1 MKVEKLK
8 DIIKEA
14 TREVIREELKEILL
28 EAVKKPSMVVSE
40 NKLTPPP
47 SFSPNQ
53 QSVRSDI
60 RSSYKDILGET
71 ATTMTTSTLSGQFTP
86 KPGLDSANGALP
98 SGQVS
103 LDQIS
108 GLLNN

>member
-28 EAVKKPSMVVSE
+28 EAVKRPSTIVNE
-40 NKLTPPP
+40 NISP
-47 SFSPNQ
+47 STSISKE
-53 QSVRSDI
+53 SVKSNL

-71 ATTMTTSTLSGQFTP
+71 ANTMTTSNLVGQFQP
-86 KPGLDSANGALP
+86 QPGLDSASGALP
-98 SGQVS
+98 QGSVS
-103 LDQIS
+103 IDQIG
-108 GLLNN
+108 GLLNR

>member
-1 MKVEKLK
+1 MKIEKLK

-28 EAVKKPSMVVSE
+28 EAVKRPSNVVNE
-40 NKLTPPP
+40 NI
-47 SFSPNQ
+47 SPTISANKE
-53 QSVRSDI
+53 SIKSNL

-71 ATTMTTSTLSGQFTP
+71 AQTMTTSNLTGTFQP
-86 KPGLDSANGALP
+86 KPGMDPANGTLP

>member
-28 EAVKKPSMVVSE
+28 EAVKKPSTIVNENISPTTPVSKE
-40 NKLTPPP
+40 SIKSNL
-47 SFSPNQ
+47 
-53 QSVRSDI
+53 

-71 ATTMTTSTLSGQFTP
+71 ANAMTTSTLSGQFQP
-86 KPGLDSANGALP
+86 RPGLDSANGALP
-98 SGQVS
+98 QGSVS

>member
-28 EAVKKPSMVVSE
+28 EAVKRPSTIVSE
-40 NKLTPPP
+40 NISP
-47 SFSPNQ
+47 SPSIKKE
-53 QSVRSDI
+53 SVRSNI

-86 KPGLDSANGALP
+86 KPGLDSSNGTLP

>member
-1 MKVEKLK
+1 MKIEKLK
-8 DIIKEA
+8 SIIKEA

-28 EAVKKPSMVVSE
+28 EAVKRPSPVINE
-40 NKLTPPP
+40 TLNT
-47 SFSPNQ
+47 SPISSNREGI
-53 QSVRSDI
+53 RSNL

-71 ATTMTTSTLSGQFTP
+71 ANTMTTSTLSGTFTP
-86 KPGLDSANGALP
+86 QPGLDSANGALP

>member
-40 NKLTPPP
+40 NKLPSSP

-53 QSVRSDI
+53 QSARSDI

-71 ATTMTTSTLSGQFTP
+71 AQTMTTNNLQGTFTP
-86 KPGLDSANGALP
+86 QPGMDPANGTLP

>member
-14 TREVIREELKEILL
+14 TREVIREELKEILI
-28 EAVKKPSMVVSE
+28 EAVKRPSTIVNESVSS
-40 NKLTPPP
+40 P
-47 SFSPNQ
+47 SISSNQ
-53 QSVRSDI
+53 PQVRSGI

-71 ATTMTTSTLSGQFTP
+71 AQTMTTNNLQGGFTP
-86 KPGLDSANGALP
+86 QPGLDSANGALP
-98 SGQVS
+98 PGQVS
-103 LDQIS
+103 LDQIG

>member
-28 EAVKKPSMVVSE
+28 EAVKRPSTIVNENISPSPSVSKE
-40 NKLTPPP
+40 
-47 SFSPNQ
+47 SIRPNL
-53 QSVRSDI
+53 

-71 ATTMTTSTLSGQFTP
+71 AQTMTTNNLQGTFSP
-86 KPGLDSANGALP
+86 NPGIDSANGTLP

>member
-28 EAVKKPSMVVSE
+28 EAVKRPSTIVSE
-40 NKLTPPP
+40 NIAASK
-47 SFSPNQ
+47 
-53 QSVRSDI
+53 SVSKKSIRPDL
-60 RSSYKDILGET
+60 RSSYRDILGET
-71 ATTMTTSTLSGQFTP
+71 AQTMTTNNLQGTFTP
-86 KPGLDSANGALP
+86 QPGMDSANGTLP

>member
-28 EAVKKPSMVVSE
+28 EAVKKPSMIVSE
-40 NKLTPPP
+40 NQTPSTP
-47 SFSPNQ
+47 SFSSNSQ
-53 QSVRSDI
+53 AVRSDI

>member
-14 TREVIREELKEILL
+14 TREVIREELKEILI
-28 EAVKKPSMVVSE
+28 EAVKRPSTIVNES
-40 NKLTPPP
+40 TSSP
-47 SFSPNQ
+47 SISSNQ
-53 QSVRSDI
+53 PQVRSGI

-71 ATTMTTSTLSGQFTP
+71 AQTMTTNNLQGTFTP
-86 KPGLDSANGALP
+86 QPGMDSANGTLP

>member
-1 MKVEKLK
+1 MKIEKLK
-8 DIIKEA
+8 SIIKEA

-28 EAVKKPSMVVSE
+28 EAVKRPSPVINEMVH
-40 NKLTPPP
+40 P
-47 SFSPNQ
+47 SPISPNKEN
-53 QSVRSDI
+53 VRSNL
-60 RSSYKDILGET
+60 RSSYKNVLGET
-71 ATTMTTSTLSGQFTP
+71 ANTMTTSTLSGQFQP
-86 KPGLDSANGALP
+86 QRGLDSANGTLP